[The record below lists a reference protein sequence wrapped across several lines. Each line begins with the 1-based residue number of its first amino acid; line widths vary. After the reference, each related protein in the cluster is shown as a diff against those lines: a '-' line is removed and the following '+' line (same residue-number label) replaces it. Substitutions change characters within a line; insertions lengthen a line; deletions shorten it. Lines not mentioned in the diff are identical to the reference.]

1 MASSAPLDSSKHLSL
16 IDAGVSNIWSLS
28 LPGHL
33 ESLNLHGNYIRH
45 ISNLSHLSRLRHLD
59 LSANQISSIDG
70 LDSLTCLQSLNLSC
84 NLITSLDGL
93 PPLRCLERLNLS
105 YNQIDNLDSLAV
117 FSGSSFKLTHIALHG
132 NKLRDVRHLIQ
143 CLSGVRS
150 VKHLVLS
157 QDGSGNPL
165 CHNQGYVAVL
175 RAQLPQLETINDM
188 DSSGR
193 LSKEV
198 DSVATIPGLEAY
210 LDFLLSSR
218 DKDAKSERD
227 PPKNSAALIT
237 PKIDAV
243 MEQFKQRCLQ
253 ESSSSSF
260 DQNAALSSTSP
271 YSDRAGGRTRHVH
284 KVPTGNDAI
293 REASNINFS
302 ERSELRAKSD
312 SSEEDSEPVKGPSTT
327 QVNPKAGL
335 RAFPGKTKSGQKLTK
350 KISSETSG
358 AAKVNR
364 KTSQLKRQ
372 PLAQQEQQQPQ
383 YLPHASEGR
392 TLRFSDDRDTGSGA
406 GPDASTRTR
415 KRSEDVDTMYKELLV
430 SLESERE
437 RRWKAEQAARRIA
450 ESLQELRQKGQETE
464 DMKKQAVEATAHIKR
479 AMLKEHES
487 NQSLQADITRLQ
499 DELRETQDQ
508 LSASQRAEQRSRE
521 ALKEAETSLG
531 RKDAE
536 EMAARI
542 HQAKVLQESNQK
554 ATALARECEALR
566 HQVDTLTK
574 QLRQV
579 QETLAAREHQHRE
592 DLKHRYAMDS
602 PELKDILA
610 KKVKAVER
618 SFQADLVRQQEKAEK
633 LGQQY
638 NDLENEFRL
647 ALHTEET
654 RFREIKTE
662 FEQARLEN
670 VENKQ
675 LLLVAQQKDESS
687 TAMITELTQLVKE
700 QKGRI
705 AELVRCKN
713 EQAAAHKERT
723 QALEESLEESRKQ
736 MTQVELLKQAKSRL
750 QATVQAQESVIE
762 GLKAERKLWGQ
773 ELAQQGAS
781 LSQDRGRLE
790 AKIETLQ
797 AEIATLKKQLEREA
811 DAVKIKTKMVDDQTE
826 TIRKLKEAVVERDE
840 TVRKT
845 REESLE
851 VQRSLEDQLNEHKAA
866 IEDTREI
873 LDRAAARKEELK
885 QQVASLQ
892 AELKEAKEGHNILSS
907 RWKEKSALIGRLE
920 EQVTQMK
927 TTWTKKELQ
936 LQAERDA
943 ALSQARQAMDKL
955 SAADSAFRQQID
967 MKEAAMQEQISQLE
981 MEKQQEVE
989 LANRKVALVE
999 NEMRDMLKE
1008 NEASKRA
1015 MEAKV
1020 KKLNQALGD
1029 LQTDLL

>member
-1 MASSAPLDSSKHLSL
+1 MSSATPLDSSKHLSL

-45 ISNLSHLSRLRHLD
+45 ISNLSHLLRLKHLD
-59 LSANQISSIDG
+59 LSANQISAIDG
-70 LDSLTCLQSLNLSC
+70 LESLVCLQTLNLSC

-93 PPLRCLERLNLS
+93 APLRSLKRLNLS
-105 YNQIDNLDSLAV
+105 YNQIDNLDGFSA
-117 FSGSSFKLTHIALHG
+117 FSGPSFKLSYIALHG
-132 NKLRDVRHLIQ
+132 NKLKDVRHLAQ
-143 CLSGVRS
+143 SLSGVRS
-150 VKHLVLS
+150 LKHLVLS

-165 CHNQGYVAVL
+165 CHNQGYMAVL
-175 RAQLPQLETINDM
+175 WTQMPQLETINDM
-188 DSSGR
+188 DQNGR
-193 LSKEV
+193 LSQEV

-218 DKDAKSERD
+218 DNETKSEQKD
-227 PPKNSAALIT
+227 PPKKPASLIT

-243 MEQFKQRCLQ
+243 MEQFKQRYLQ

-260 DQNAALSSTSP
+260 ERDMLPSST
-271 YSDRAGGRTRHVH
+271 A
-284 KVPTGNDAI
+284 AQ
-293 REASNINFS
+293 SNTAAA
-302 ERSELRAKSD
+302 RAKSGRKIPSD
-312 SSEEDSEPVKGPSTT
+312 GEAAVNFLDRSSPDQSASSGEESEPVKEP
-327 QVNPKAGL
+327 AGTC
-335 RAFPGKTKSGQKLTK
+335 AKPTSGFKTADGKVKKDQSNAR
-350 KISSETSG
+350 KISSDMPRPARSKKKPLQQKQGQPSPPQRGQASSG
-358 AAKVNR
+358 G
-364 KTSQLKRQ
+364 RQ
-372 PLAQQEQQQPQ
+372 FPQ
-383 YLPHASEGR
+383 GR
-392 TLRFSDDRDTGSGA
+392 TLRFSDARDSSSGGGMGDGA
-406 GPDASTRTR
+406 RAASRNDDA
-415 KRSEDVDTMYKELLV
+415 DTMYKELLV

-437 RRWKAEQAARRIA
+437 RRWKAEQAARRMA
-450 ESLQELRQKGQETE
+450 DSLQELQHRGQEAE
-464 DMKKQAVEATAHIKR
+464 ALKKQAVEATAHIKQ
-479 AMLKEHES
+479 AMLREHES
-487 NQSLQADITRLQ
+487 NQALQADVARLQ
-499 DELRETQDQ
+499 EKLQETQDQ
-508 LSASQRAEQRSRE
+508 LSSSQRAEQRSRE

-542 HQAKVLQESNQK
+542 HQSKVLQEAQQR
-554 ATALARECEALR
+554 AGALGRESEALR
-566 HQVDTLTK
+566 HQVASLTK

-592 DLKHRYAMDS
+592 DLKHRYTLDC
-602 PELKDILA
+602 PELKQVLD
-610 KKVKAVER
+610 KKIKAVER
-618 SFQADLVRQQEKAEK
+618 SFQADLVKQQEKAEK

-638 NDLENEFRL
+638 SELETEFRL

-654 RFREIKTE
+654 RFREIKTDL
-662 FEQARLEN
+662 EQTRLEN

-687 TAMITELTQLVKE
+687 SAMIAELTQLVKE

-705 AELVRCKN
+705 AELVKCKN
-713 EQAAAHKERT
+713 EQAASHKERT
-723 QALEESLEESRKQ
+723 RALEESLEDSRKRD
-736 MTQVELLKQAKSRL
+736 TQVELLKQAKSRL

-797 AEIATLKKQLEREA
+797 AEIVTLKKQLEREA

-840 TVRKT
+840 TVHKT

-851 VQRSLEDQLNEHKAA
+851 VQRSLEDQLAEHKAA
-866 IEDTREI
+866 VEDTREI

-885 QQVASLQ
+885 QQVAALQ
-892 AELKEAKEGHNILSS
+892 AELKEAKDGHNIVSS

-927 TTWTKKELQ
+927 TVWTKKEMQ

-943 ALSQARQAMDKL
+943 ALDQARQAVEKL
-955 SAADSAFRQQID
+955 SAADAAFRQQ
-967 MKEAAMQEQISQLE
+967 MSVKEAAMQERVRQLE

-999 NEMRDMLKE
+999 DEMRDMLKE

-1015 MEAKV
+1015 MEAKL
-1020 KKLNQALGD
+1020 KKFTQALGD
-1029 LQTDLL
+1029 LQTGLS